1 MKHILKVINGNV
13 KFLLLIN
20 GVFVRNTMPASSA
33 EAIIKKGHLKKSNI
47 EDFPISID
55 DNLFFEGEIIVP
67 KTKKE
72 IKE

>member
-33 EAIIKKGHLKKSNI
+33 EAIIKKG
-47 EDFPISID
+47 ISKNQI
-55 DNLFFEGEIIVP
+55 
-67 KTKKE
+67 
-72 IKE
+72 